1 MSQVSAVTTHVLDTA
16 RGVPAV
22 GVEVRLERVSGGT
35 GAGGGAGAGSGTGAG
50 LGADGGAGRG
60 GGEIARGRTDAD
72 GRVRDL
78 GPAELPAGTY
88 RLVFDTGAYLAGRGQ
103 GAAFFPEVVITF
115 ALDGEPG
122 HCHVPLLLS
131 PFAYSTYRGS

>member
-22 GVEVRLERVSGGT
+22 GVEVRLERVVR
-35 GAGGGAGAGSGTGAG
+35 AGSGTGAG
-50 LGADGGAGRG
+50 PGADGGAGRG

-88 RLVFDTGAYLAGRGQ
+88 RLVFDTGAYLAGQ
-103 GAAFFPEVVITF
+103 GHRAAFFPEVAITF